1 MSDIEIAQSV
11 EPWPIEEIAR
21 LLDIPPEAIHP
32 YGKCMGKVSTAL
44 IDPSKIAQSKLVLVT
59 AITPTPA
66 GEGKTTVTIG
76 LTDGLN
82 RLGQRAIAVLREP
95 SLGPVFGIKG
105 GATGGG
111 RAQVIPMEK
120 INLHFT
126 GDFAAIEKAH
136 NLLAA
141 LLDNELHHRQL
152 PLRPDPR
159 RVLWKRVMDM
169 NDRSLRQTIIGLGGH
184 TNGVPRETGF
194 DITAASEVMAIFCLS
209 RSIDELKHRLGNI
222 LVGLTTDG
230 RPVTASDLKAVG
242 AMTVLLRDAFMP
254 NLVQTLEHNP
264 ALIHGGPFANIAQ
277 GTNSIVATHLALSL
291 APYVVTE
298 AGFGSDLGAEKF
310 VDIICPVAGFTPHA
324 IVLVATTRAL
334 KYHGGADADSWSQPD
349 STALQ
354 KGMVN
359 LHKHIDIIRQYGI
372 QPIVAINRFAT
383 DTDDEIQAIIDYCH
397 ELQTR
402 AVTFDGW
409 AHGGQGAQALAETVL
424 DQLQR
429 SPGSTTPLYSAD
441 QSIPEKIS
449 TIARS
454 IYGAEKV
461 EYSEQARKD
470 LRLIERLG
478 LQHLRICIAKTQKAI
493 TDNPRDRGI
502 PKPFTLH
509 IRQIEIAAG
518 AGFVVPIAG
527 SIMRMPGLPKQPA
540 AIHMDVDP
548 QGRIRGLF

>member
-1 MSDIEIAQSV
+1 MNDIEIAQSV
-11 EPWPIEEIAR
+11 EPLPIEEIASR
-21 LLDIPPEAIHP
+21 IGIPNEAIHP
-32 YGKCMGKVSTAL
+32 YGKSIGKVSLSL
-44 IDPSKIAQSKLVLVT
+44 IDPSKMPHAKLVLVT

-82 RLGQRAIAVLREP
+82 RIGKKAVAVLREP

-111 RAQVIPMEK
+111 RCQVIPMEK

-141 LLDNELHHRQL
+141 LIDNELHHRQM

-159 RVLWKRVMDM
+159 RVLWKRVIDM
-169 NDRSLRQTIIGLGGH
+169 NDRSLRHTIIGLGGRAH
-184 TNGVPRETGF
+184 GVPRESGF

-209 RSIDELKHRLGNI
+209 RSIEELKHRLGNI
-222 LVGLTTDG
+222 LVGLTRDG
-230 RPVTASDLKAVG
+230 HPVTASDLKAVG
-242 AMTVLLRDAFMP
+242 AMAVLLRDAFMP

-264 ALIHGGPFANIAQ
+264 TIIHGGPFANIAQ
-277 GTNSIVATHLALSL
+277 GTNSIVATYLALST
-291 APYVVTE
+291 APYVITE

-310 VDIICPVAGFTPHA
+310 VDIICPVAGFNPHA

-334 KYHGGADADSWSQPD
+334 KYHGGADADTWSQPD
-349 STALQ
+349 MASLQ
-354 KGMVN
+354 KGLIN
-359 LHKHIDIIRQYGI
+359 LRKHIDIIRQYGI

-383 DTDDEIQAIIDYCH
+383 DTDDEIQAIIDYCSK
-397 ELQTR
+397 LQTR

-409 AHGGQGAQALAETVL
+409 AHGGEGAQALAETVL
-424 DQLQR
+424 EQLHQA
-429 SPGSTTPLYSAD
+429 PGSTTPLYSVD

-449 TIARS
+449 TIARR
-454 IYGAEKV
+454 IYGAEDV
-461 EYSEQARKD
+461 EYSDQARKD

-478 LQHLRICIAKTQKAI
+478 LQHLRVCIAKTQKAI

-509 IRQIEIAAG
+509 IRQFEIAAG
-518 AGFVVPIAG
+518 AGFVIPIAG
-527 SIMRMPGLPKQPA
+527 SIVRMPGLPKQPA

-548 QGRIRGLF
+548 QGQIRGLF